1 MRAALAVL
9 AFALASPAT
18 TLSAQEQAEV
28 QLASETVEPYTAEE
42 LDNLLAPVAL
52 YPDPILAQVL
62 VAASYPEQLE
72 LAQRHVRLY
81 GTGGIDDQPWHISV
95 RAVARYEPVLN
106 MLADRIDW
114 TTALGQAHATQPGDV
129 MESVQTLRRMA
140 RAQGNLVTTKEHE
153 VIVEEKYI
161 YIQPAQP
168 RVVYVPVYDPVVVY
182 HRPIVHAHVYRSGWS
197 FGIAFPIGVWLN
209 YDVDWHRRHVYYH
222 GWSHYRHAHHH
233 HGWHYRSRPFIVV
246 NNIYVSPRH
255 TTIVINHRVVNRRVH
270 YDRLGGYNTVHR
282 RVNWDRRRQWEERR
296 YAGRYDD
303 GPSWDRRRRVAPDR
317 SGSGPGRAV
326 PRTPSTRSDA
336 VRTVARSNP
345 STDRGRYPQRSN
357 VPRTAQRPDG
367 NRIYPTPTNPS
378 RATPR
383 EDGGTAAAPRGGPDR
398 TGPQRGTPQRAT
410 PQRTTPQRT
419 TPQRATPQRATPP
432 RTSPQ
437 RAPVTRR
444 DAAGTIA
451 RSVPRATPRATPQRA
466 QGGAAPQRSAQ
477 PKTPRAS
484 SGGSRPSAPRA
495 SSGRS
500 EGRGPGVAVP
510 RGGGRR
516 NN

>member
-9 AFALASPAT
+9 AFAFASSPT
-18 TLSAQEQAEV
+18 TLPAQEQAEV

-62 VAASYPEQLE
+62 VAASYPEQVE

-222 GWSHYRHAHHH
+222 GWSDYRHAHHH

-270 YDRLGGYNTVHR
+270 YGRLGGYNTVHR
-282 RVNWDRRRQWEERR
+282 RVTWDRRRQWEERR

-326 PRTPSTRSDA
+326 PRTPTTRSDA

-345 STDRGRYPQRSN
+345 SADRGRYPQRSN

-367 NRIYPTPTNPS
+367 NRIYPTPTNP
-378 RATPR
+378 
-383 EDGGTAAAPRGGPDR
+383 
-398 TGPQRGTPQRAT
+398 QNAT
-410 PQRTTPQRT
+410 PQNA
-419 TPQRATPQRATPP
+419 TPQRATPQRATPQRSTP
-432 RTSPQ
+432 QRTAPQ

-444 DAAGTIA
+444 EAAGTIA
-451 RSVPRATPRATPQRA
+451 RSVPRAAPSATPQRRT
-466 QGGAAPQRSAQ
+466 GSAAPQRSAQ
-477 PKTPRAS
+477 PQAPRAS

-500 EGRGPGVAVP
+500 EGRGQGVAVP